1 LVGLGVAE
9 VRGFVGAWGENAC
22 MAIEINSTVVDTPP
36 LPSAT
41 VMVVRDAGSA
51 QGLEVLMMRRHAN
64 SGVLGGAHVF
74 PGGKV
79 DPADQAALG
88 ESLWDA
94 SPQVCRSAL
103 NEPDLAD
110 GMVMGL
116 YAAALR
122 ETFEE
127 CGLVLGAPPL
137 AQAGAVGRIRQAM
150 SAGSTDFVAAMRAV
164 GGPWAASGL
173 LPWSRWITPRVPSMM
188 SKRFDTRFFLAVAP
202 HGQDTRHCERETT
215 EAVWLTPRHALE
227 RAWAREIELA
237 PPQIMSLAHL
247 ARLGSV
253 DAALAWARANPP
265 PRVAP
270 EPFDDNGERVICY
283 PGDASHSQPGLPW
296 PGSTT
301 RLVFRNGRFEAPGGL
316 AALLGDTD

>member
-1 LVGLGVAE
+1 
-9 VRGFVGAWGENAC
+9 
-22 MAIEINSTVVDTPP
+22 
-36 LPSAT
+36 
-41 VMVVRDAGSA
+41 MVVRESGDT
-51 QGLEVLMMRRHAN
+51 QGMEVLMMRRHAN

-79 DPADQAALG
+79 DAGDQAAVHAG
-88 ESLWDA
+88 LWDA
-94 SPQVCRSAL
+94 SAEACRSAL
-103 NEPDLAD
+103 NEPDLPD

-116 YAAALR
+116 FAAALR

-127 CGLVLGAPPL
+127 CGLVLAAPASSRPDAV
-137 AQAGAVGRIRQAM
+137 AQMRHAM
-150 SAGSTDFVAAMRAV
+150 DTGSPDFVSAMKVAR
-164 GGPWAASGL
+164 GPWAASGL

-202 HGQDTRHCERETT
+202 EDQATQHCERETT
-215 EAVWLTPRHALE
+215 EAVWLTPRCALE
-227 RAWAREIELA
+227 RAWAKEIELA

-253 DAALAWARANPP
+253 DAALDWARTHSPP
-265 PRVAP
+265 LVAP
-270 EPFDDNGERVICY
+270 EPFDDDGERVICY
-283 PGDASHSQPGLPW
+283 PGDPAHSQSGLPW

-316 AALLGDTD
+316 SALLG